1 MYTPGKG
8 VHNTRVPCVR
18 AARLAQAGAEG
29 REMRY
34 SCPTA
39 QGDASLP
46 VAVEEPYE
54 FDAES

>member
-1 MYTPGKG
+1 MYTSDEG

-18 AARLAQAGAEG
+18 AARPSQAGAEG

-46 VAVEEPYE
+46 VAVEDFYE
-54 FDAES
+54 FDAKS